1 MPWLLLLAAGLLEVA
16 WTWSM
21 KLSDGFTRLIPS
33 LVTVVLVVASFA
45 LLSMSMRSIPLGTS
59 YAIWSGIGAIGA
71 FIVGALVFGEQ
82 LSLLRVAGLLMIVG
96 GLALMKLAT
105 PT

>member
-59 YAIWSGIGAIGA
+59 YAIWSGIGAVGA

-105 PT
+105 PA

>member
-1 MPWLLLLAAGLLEVA
+1 MPWMLLLMAGLLEVA

-33 LVTVVLVVASFA
+33 LITVVLVIASFA
-45 LLSMSMRSIPLGTS
+45 LLSISMRSIALGTA

-82 LSLLRVAGLLMIVG
+82 LSPARVAGLVLIIG
-96 GLALMKLAT
+96 GLAMMKFSS
-105 PT
+105 PN